1 MKLQFRLRTD
11 DVPTQ
16 IAVGNN
22 IFARQLAREIS
33 VSGKISSIVAICDR
47 RVHAL
52 HRDWLMPLLPTKTP
66 VLLLPGAESTK
77 SAASLR
83 KVLTWLQQQRADR
96 HSLVLA
102 IGGGVIT
109 DLVGFAASVYMR
121 RVNYISIP
129 TTLVGQVDAAIGG
142 KTAVN
147 FGGIKNS
154 IGTFYAP
161 GAIISDQ
168 RFLQTLRE
176 QQIRDGLVEA
186 FKIFCVCSRTNWD
199 KYTQTPGSSSGTRLF
214 SQLISDAVRLKVDVV
229 NRDPFE
235 RNLRRILN
243 FGHTAGHAYE
253 SLSGHSHGHS
263 VAFGLQVA
271 FELSVRH
278 TGLPSSQAEQAAAV
292 FLALY
297 HRFDRD
303 ASHPQALWE
312 KIQLDKKRHGNAI
325 PFVLIKSIG
334 RHVIRD
340 VNYRDFTAAVSAVR
354 ERFA

>member
-1 MKLQFRLRTD
+1 MKLQFRLRAD

-16 IAVGNN
+16 VTVDNN
-22 IFARQLAREIS
+22 ILRHRLSREI
-33 VSGKISSIVAICDR
+33 GLTGTHSSIVAICDR

-52 HRDWLMPLLPTKTP
+52 HRDWLMPLLAKKMP

-77 SAASLR
+77 SDNSLR
-83 KVLTWLQQQRADR
+83 KVLHWLQQERTDR
-96 HSLVLA
+96 HSLILA

-121 RVNYISIP
+121 GVDYISIP

-142 KTAVN
+142 KTAIN
-147 FGGIKNS
+147 FGGVKNS
-154 IGTFYAP
+154 IGTFHAP
-161 GAIISDQ
+161 RAVVCDQ
-168 RFLQTLRE
+168 RFLTTLRE
-176 QQIRDGLVEA
+176 HQIRDGLVEA
-186 FKIFCVCSRTNWD
+186 FKIFCVRSRADWNR
-199 KYTQTPGSSSGTRLF
+199 YTQTSDSSAGSRLF
-214 SQLISDAVRLKVDVV
+214 SRLIADAVRLKVDVV

-271 FELSVRH
+271 LELSVRH
-278 TGLPSSQAEQAAAV
+278 AGLSNAQAEQAAAV

-303 ASHPQALWE
+303 ASAPQVLWA
-312 KIQLDKKRHGNAI
+312 KIQLDKKRRGNAI

-340 VNYRDFTAAVSAVR
+340 VNYKDFAAAAAAVR
-354 ERFA
+354 ERST

>member
-1 MKLQFRLRTD
+1 MKLQFRLRAD

-16 IAVGNN
+16 VVIGSN
-22 IFARQLAREIS
+22 ILARQLAREIGS
-33 VSGKISSIVAICDR
+33 SGTRTLIAVICDR
-47 RVHAL
+47 RVHSL
-52 HRDWLMPLLPTKTP
+52 HRDWLVPLLSGKTP

-77 SAASLR
+77 SESSLR
-83 KVLTWLQQQRADR
+83 KILHWLQQVRTDR
-96 HSLVLA
+96 HSLILA

-109 DLVGFAASVYMR
+109 DLVGFAASIYMR
-121 RVNYISIP
+121 GVDYISIP

-154 IGTFYAP
+154 IGTFHAP
-161 GAIISDQ
+161 RAVIADQ
-168 RFLQTLRE
+168 KFLQTLRE
-176 QQIRDGLVEA
+176 NQIRDGLVEA
-186 FKIFCVCSRTNWD
+186 FKIFCVRSRADWNR
-199 KYTQTPGSSSGTRLF
+199 YTQNSGSPAGNTVF
-214 SQLISDAVRLKVDVV
+214 SQLITDAVRLKIDVV

-263 VAFGLQVA
+263 VAFGIQVA
-271 FELSVRH
+271 LELSARY
-278 TGLPSSQAEQAAAV
+278 TGLPNAQAEQAGAA

-303 ASHPQALWE
+303 ASRPQALWE
-312 KIQLDKKRHGNAI
+312 RIQLDKKRRGSAI

-340 VNYRDFTAAVSAVR
+340 VNYREFAAAVSVVR

>member
-1 MKLQFRLRTD
+1 MKLQFRLRRD

-22 IFARQLAREIS
+22 ILARQLAREIS
-33 VSGKISSIVAICDR
+33 VSGKNSSIVAICDR
-47 RVHAL
+47 RVHTL
-52 HRDWLMPLLPTKTP
+52 HRDWLLPLLSKKMP

-77 SAASLR
+77 SESSLR
-83 KVLTWLQQQRADR
+83 KVLRWLQQERVDR
-96 HSLVLA
+96 HSLILT

-121 RVNYISIP
+121 GVNYISIP

-142 KTAVN
+142 KTAIN

-161 GAIISDQ
+161 RAIISDQ

-186 FKIFCVCSRTNWD
+186 FKIFCVRSLTDWS
-199 KYTQTPGSSSGTRLF
+199 KYTQSSSSAAGSRLY
-214 SQLISDAVRLKVDVV
+214 SLLIADAVRLKVDVV

-271 FELSVRH
+271 LELSVRH
-278 TGLPSSQAEQAAAV
+278 TGLPSSQAGQAGAA

-312 KIQLDKKRHGNAI
+312 KIQLDKKRRGNAI

-340 VNYRDFTAAVSAVR
+340 VNYRDFAAAVSAVR
-354 ERFA
+354 ERYA